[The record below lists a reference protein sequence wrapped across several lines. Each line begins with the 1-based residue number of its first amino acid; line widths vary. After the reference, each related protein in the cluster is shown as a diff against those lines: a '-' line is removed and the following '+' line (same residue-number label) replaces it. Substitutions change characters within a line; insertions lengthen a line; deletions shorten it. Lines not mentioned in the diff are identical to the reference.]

1 MVSAPATTLQKPDM
15 ADIQKVEVLAKV
27 EKKNKEQ
34 EEIDRYDSAEEVDS
48 DDMAGDLCDS
58 DSDDGQE
65 RRALFKVARASKRG
79 AAGTEPAASK
89 FNQEF
94 DTNVFEV
101 KLDCLENKG
110 EVATGDAHIC
120 SACGAVFSNVSKLT
134 KDGEK
139 QIWNCEFCNAKNEV
153 NIDDEEIPKSAQVTY
168 LLEAAPPKQ
177 VVEDD
182 KGQKVELMPG

>member
-1 MVSAPATTLQKPDM
+1 M
-15 ADIQKVEVLAKV
+15 ADIQKVVNVLATV
-27 EKKNKEQ
+27 EEKNREK

-65 RRALFKVARASKRG
+65 RRALFKVARASRRG
-79 AAGTEPAASK
+79 GAGTEPASSK

-120 SACGAVFSNVSKLT
+120 SACSAVFSNVSKIT
-134 KDGEK
+134 KDGET
-139 QIWNCEFCNAKNEV
+139 QIWNCEFCNMKNEV
-153 NIDDEEIPKSAQVTY
+153 NIDEEEIPKSAQVTY
-168 LLEAAPPKQ
+168 LIEAAPPKK
-177 VVEDD
+177 VVEDA
-182 KGQKVELMPG
+182 KG